1 LLADNLSEDNP
12 ARKRFFIKLYVVISP
27 TDAGF
32 FLPVTDKVKKL
43 SPLTLAIEVWS
54 INL

>member
-1 LLADNLSEDNP
+1 LLVDNLSEHNP

-27 TDAGF
+27 SDAGF
-32 FLPVTDKVKKL
+32 FLPVTGKAKKL
-43 SPLTLAIEVWS
+43 SPLTLAIKVWS